1 MRNHEYEINELAKE
15 ESWRLLRI
23 MGELIT
29 GFDKLAGVEPAIT
42 IYGSARINPQH
53 KYYAEAEEIG
63 RLLGERGLSIITGG
77 GGRHNGS
84 C

>member
-1 MRNHEYEINELAKE
+1 MMHNNMGYEINELAKE

-29 GFDKLAGVEPAIT
+29 GFDKLAGVEPAVT
-42 IYGSARINPQH
+42 VYGSARMNPQH
-53 KYYAEAEEIG
+53 KYYAEAEE
-63 RLLGERGLSIITGG
+63 RLIVRDRDGFYSRLKK
-77 GGRHNGS
+77 